1 MTAIDSKLDTQKRG
15 RLIRA
20 ASYASLMVALTLV
33 FAKLWA
39 WQETDAISILSSLA
53 DSFLDVLASA
63 ITFVAIRYALT
74 PADREHR
81 FGHGKTEGLAAL
93 AQAVIIAFSALY
105 VWYEA
110 LRRLLAPEP
119 VLQPI
124 NGLTVII
131 GSTLL
136 TLALLSFQR
145 LVIRKTGS
153 VAIEADA
160 LHYRTDVIVN
170 LSVAI
175 AIPIASWTDW
185 TIIDPLVGIV
195 VAAYLMWSAYGI
207 ATKSMGIL
215 LDREIPEA
223 ERRRIREI
231 ALGNPSVKG
240 FHDLRTRSDGSRHII
255 QFHLE
260 LDPQTSLIDTHI
272 ILDAVEN
279 KIREEFKGCELIVH
293 ADPVG
298 FPEDR
303 DRFE

>member
-1 MTAIDSKLDTQKRG
+1 MAPADNNLDTQKRN
-15 RLIRA
+15 RLTRM
-20 ASYASLMVALTLV
+20 ASYASLTVALTLV

-39 WQETDAISILSSLA
+39 WQATDAISILSSLA

-93 AQAVIIAFSALY
+93 AQALIIAFSALY

-110 LRRLLAPEP
+110 FRRLLAPEP

-145 LVIRKTGS
+145 LVVRRTGS
-153 VAIEADA
+153 VAIEAAA

-185 TIIDPLVGIV
+185 TIIDPLVGIG

-231 ALGNPSVKG
+231 ALENPAVKG
-240 FHDLRTRSDGSRHII
+240 FHDLRTRSGGSRYII

-260 LDPQTSLIDTHI
+260 LDPQTSLVDTHI

-279 KIREEFKGCELIVH
+279 TIRKEFKGCELIVH

>member
-1 MTAIDSKLDTQKRG
+1 MAATDSKSDTQTRD
-15 RLIRA
+15 RLTRA
-20 ASYASLMVALTLV
+20 ATYASLTVALILV

-39 WQETDAISILSSLA
+39 WQATGAISILSSLA

-63 ITFVAIRYALT
+63 ITFVAVRYALT

-93 AQAVIIAFSALY
+93 AQAVIIAISALY
-105 VWYEA
+105 VCYEA
-110 LRRLLAPEP
+110 VGRLLAPEP
-119 VLQPI
+119 VLEPTT
-124 NGLTVII
+124 GLTVII
-131 GSTLL
+131 GSILL
-136 TLALLSFQR
+136 ALALLSFQR
-145 LVIRKTGS
+145 LVVRRTGS

-185 TIIDPLVGIV
+185 AIIDPLVGIG
-195 VAAYLMWSAYGI
+195 VAAYLMWSTYGL
-207 ATKSMGIL
+207 ATKSMDIL

-231 ALGNPSVKG
+231 ALATPAVKG
-240 FHDLRTRSDGSRHII
+240 FHDLRTRSDGSRYII

-279 KIREEFKGCELIVH
+279 KIRREFKGCELIVH

-298 FPEDR
+298 LPERR

>member
-1 MTAIDSKLDTQKRG
+1 MAASDSKFDSKKRD

-20 ASYASLMVALTLV
+20 ASYASLTVALTLV

-39 WQETDAISILSSLA
+39 WQATGAISILSSLA
-53 DSFLDVLASA
+53 DSVLDVLASA
-63 ITFVAIRYALT
+63 ITFVAVRYALT

-93 AQAVIIAFSALY
+93 SQSVIIAGSALF

-110 LRRLLAPEP
+110 VGRLLAPEP
-119 VLQPI
+119 LLQPI
-124 NGLTVII
+124 AGLTVII

-145 LVIRKTGS
+145 LVVRRTGS

-160 LHYRTDVIVN
+160 LHYKTDVLIN

-175 AIPIASWTDW
+175 AIPIAYWTNW
-185 TIIDPLVGIV
+185 TIIDPLVGIG
-195 VAAYLMWSAYGI
+195 VAAYLMWGTYGI
-207 ATKSMGIL
+207 ATRSMDIL
-215 LDREIPEA
+215 LDREIPEV
-223 ERRRIREI
+223 ERWRIQEI
-231 ALGNPSVKG
+231 ALANPAVRG
-240 FHDLRTRSDGSRHII
+240 FHDLRTRSGGSRYII

-260 LDPQTSLIDTHI
+260 LDPQTTLVDTHI
-272 ILDAVEN
+272 ILDAVEDD
-279 KIREEFKGCELIVH
+279 IRREFRGCELIVH
-293 ADPVG
+293 ADPLG
-298 FPEDR
+298 FPERR

>member
-1 MTAIDSKLDTQKRG
+1 MAPTDSKLDTQKRD
-15 RLIRA
+15 RLTRT
-20 ASYASLMVALTLV
+20 ASYASLTVALTLV

-39 WQETDAISILSSLA
+39 WQATDAISILSSLA

-63 ITFVAIRYALT
+63 ITFVAIGYALT

-93 AQAVIIAFSALY
+93 AQAVLIAFSALY

-145 LVIRKTGS
+145 LVVRRTGS

-185 TIIDPLVGIV
+185 TIIDPLVGIG

-223 ERRRIREI
+223 ERRRIQEI
-231 ALGNPSVKG
+231 ALENPAVKG
-240 FHDLRTRSDGSRHII
+240 FHDLRTRSGGSRYII

-260 LDPQTSLIDTHI
+260 LDPQTSLVDTHI

-279 KIREEFKGCELIVH
+279 TIRKEFKGCELIVH

>member
-1 MTAIDSKLDTQKRG
+1 VAPTDSKLDTQKRD
-15 RLIRA
+15 RLTRT
-20 ASYASLMVALTLV
+20 ASYASLTVALTLV

-39 WQETDAISILSSLA
+39 WQATDAISILSSLA

-63 ITFVAIRYALT
+63 ITFVAIGYALT

-93 AQAVIIAFSALY
+93 AQAVLIGFSALY

-145 LVIRKTGS
+145 LVVRRTGS

-185 TIIDPLVGIV
+185 TIIDPLVGIG

-207 ATKSMGIL
+207 ATKSMDIL

-223 ERRRIREI
+223 ERRRIQEI
-231 ALGNPSVKG
+231 ALENPAVKG
-240 FHDLRTRSDGSRHII
+240 FHDLRTRSGGSRYII

-260 LDPQTSLIDTHI
+260 LDPQTSLVDTHV

-279 KIREEFKGCELIVH
+279 TIRKEFKGCELIVH

>member
-1 MTAIDSKLDTQKRG
+1 MAPTDSKLDTQKRD
-15 RLIRA
+15 RLTRT
-20 ASYASLMVALTLV
+20 ASYASLTVALTLV

-39 WQETDAISILSSLA
+39 WQATDAISILSSLA

-63 ITFVAIRYALT
+63 ITFVAIGYALT

-93 AQAVIIAFSALY
+93 AQAVLIAFSALY

-145 LVIRKTGS
+145 LVVRKTGS

-185 TIIDPLVGIV
+185 TIIDPLVGIG

-231 ALGNPSVKG
+231 ALENPAVKG
-240 FHDLRTRSDGSRHII
+240 FHDLRTRSGGSRYII

-260 LDPQTSLIDTHI
+260 LDPQTSLVDTHI

-279 KIREEFKGCELIVH
+279 TIRKEFKGCELIVH

>member
-1 MTAIDSKLDTQKRG
+1 MAPTDSKLDTQKRD
-15 RLIRA
+15 RLTRT
-20 ASYASLMVALTLV
+20 ASYASLTVALTLV

-39 WQETDAISILSSLA
+39 WQATDAISILSSLA

-93 AQAVIIAFSALY
+93 AQALIIAFSALY

-110 LRRLLAPEP
+110 FRRLLAPEP

-145 LVIRKTGS
+145 LVVRRTGS

-185 TIIDPLVGIV
+185 TIIDPLVGIG

-207 ATKSMGIL
+207 ATKSMDIL

-223 ERRRIREI
+223 ERRRIQEI
-231 ALGNPSVKG
+231 ALENPAVKG
-240 FHDLRTRSDGSRHII
+240 FHDLRTRSGGSRYII

-260 LDPQTSLIDTHI
+260 LDPQTSLVDTHV

-279 KIREEFKGCELIVH
+279 TIRKEFKGCELIVH

-303 DRFE
+303 DRFA

>member
-1 MTAIDSKLDTQKRG
+1 MAPTDSKLDTQKRD
-15 RLIRA
+15 RLTRT
-20 ASYASLMVALTLV
+20 ASYASLTVALTLV

-39 WQETDAISILSSLA
+39 WQATDAISILSSLA

-63 ITFVAIRYALT
+63 ITFVAIGYALT

-93 AQAVIIAFSALY
+93 AQAVLIAFSALY

-145 LVIRKTGS
+145 LVVRRTGS

-185 TIIDPLVGIV
+185 TIIDPLVGIG

-223 ERRRIREI
+223 ERRRIQEI
-231 ALGNPSVKG
+231 ALENPAVKG
-240 FHDLRTRSDGSRHII
+240 FHDLRTRSGGSRYII

-260 LDPQTSLIDTHI
+260 LAPQTSLVDTHV

-279 KIREEFKGCELIVH
+279 TIRKEFKGCELIVH

>member
-1 MTAIDSKLDTQKRG
+1 MAPTDSKLDTQKRD
-15 RLIRA
+15 RLTRT
-20 ASYASLMVALTLV
+20 ASYASLTVALTLV

-39 WQETDAISILSSLA
+39 WQATDAISILSSLA

-63 ITFVAIRYALT
+63 ITFVAIGYALT

-93 AQAVIIAFSALY
+93 AQAVLIGFSALY

-145 LVIRKTGS
+145 LVVRKTGS

-185 TIIDPLVGIV
+185 TIIDPLVGIG

-223 ERRRIREI
+223 ERRRIQEI
-231 ALGNPSVKG
+231 ALENPAVKG
-240 FHDLRTRSDGSRHII
+240 FHDLRTRSGGSRYII

-260 LDPQTSLIDTHI
+260 LDPQTSLVDTHI

-279 KIREEFKGCELIVH
+279 TIRKEFKGCELIVH

>member
-1 MTAIDSKLDTQKRG
+1 VPPTDSKLDTQKRD
-15 RLIRA
+15 RLTRT
-20 ASYASLMVALTLV
+20 ASYASLTVALTLV

-39 WQETDAISILSSLA
+39 WQVTDAISILSSLA

-63 ITFVAIRYALT
+63 ITFVAIGYALT

-93 AQAVIIAFSALY
+93 AQAVLIGFSALY

-145 LVIRKTGS
+145 LVVRRTGS

-185 TIIDPLVGIV
+185 TIIDPLVGIG

-223 ERRRIREI
+223 ERRRIQEI
-231 ALGNPSVKG
+231 ALENPAVKG
-240 FHDLRTRSDGSRHII
+240 FHDLRTRSGGSRYII

-260 LDPQTSLIDTHI
+260 LDPQTSLVDTHV

-279 KIREEFKGCELIVH
+279 TIRKEFKGCELIVH

>member
-1 MTAIDSKLDTQKRG
+1 MAPTDSKLDTQKRD
-15 RLIRA
+15 RLTRT
-20 ASYASLMVALTLV
+20 ASYASLTVALTLV
-33 FAKLWA
+33 LAKLWA
-39 WQETDAISILSSLA
+39 WQATDAISILSSLA

-63 ITFVAIRYALT
+63 ITFVAIGYALT

-93 AQAVIIAFSALY
+93 AQAVLIAFSALY

-145 LVIRKTGS
+145 LVVRRTGS

-185 TIIDPLVGIV
+185 TIIDPLVGIG

-231 ALGNPSVKG
+231 ALENPAVKG
-240 FHDLRTRSDGSRHII
+240 FHDLRTRSGGSRYII

-260 LDPQTSLIDTHI
+260 LDPQTSLVDTHI

-279 KIREEFKGCELIVH
+279 TIRKEFKGCELIVH

>member
-1 MTAIDSKLDTQKRG
+1 MAPTDSKLDTQKRD
-15 RLIRA
+15 RLTRT
-20 ASYASLMVALTLV
+20 ASYASLTVALTLV

-39 WQETDAISILSSLA
+39 WQATDAISILSSLA

-63 ITFVAIRYALT
+63 ITFIAIGYALT

-93 AQAVIIAFSALY
+93 AQAVLIAFSALY

-145 LVIRKTGS
+145 LVVRRTGS

-185 TIIDPLVGIV
+185 TIIDPLVGIG

-231 ALGNPSVKG
+231 ALENPAVKG
-240 FHDLRTRSDGSRHII
+240 FHDLRTRSGGSRYII

-260 LDPQTSLIDTHI
+260 LDPQTSLVDTHI

-279 KIREEFKGCELIVH
+279 TIRKEFKGCELIVH

>member
-1 MTAIDSKLDTQKRG
+1 
-15 RLIRA
+15 
-20 ASYASLMVALTLV
+20 
-33 FAKLWA
+33 
-39 WQETDAISILSSLA
+39 
-53 DSFLDVLASA
+53 
-63 ITFVAIRYALT
+63 
-74 PADREHR
+74 
-81 FGHGKTEGLAAL
+81 
-93 AQAVIIAFSALY
+93 
-105 VWYEA
+105 
-110 LRRLLAPEP
+110 

-145 LVIRKTGS
+145 LVVRRTGS

-185 TIIDPLVGIV
+185 TIIDPLVGIG

-207 ATKSMGIL
+207 ATKSMGVL

-223 ERRRIREI
+223 ERRRIQEI
-231 ALGNPSVKG
+231 ALENPAVKG
-240 FHDLRTRSDGSRHII
+240 FHDLRTRSGGSRYII

-260 LDPQTSLIDTHI
+260 LAPQTSLVDTHI

-279 KIREEFKGCELIVH
+279 TIRKEFKGCELIVH

>member
-1 MTAIDSKLDTQKRG
+1 MAPTDSKLDTQKRD
-15 RLIRA
+15 RLTRT
-20 ASYASLMVALTLV
+20 ASYASLTVALTLV

-39 WQETDAISILSSLA
+39 WQATDAISILSSLA

-63 ITFVAIRYALT
+63 ITFVAIGYALT

-93 AQAVIIAFSALY
+93 AQAVLIGFSALY

-145 LVIRKTGS
+145 LVVRRTGS

-185 TIIDPLVGIV
+185 TIIDPLVGIG

-207 ATKSMGIL
+207 ATKSMGVL

-223 ERRRIREI
+223 ERRRIQEI
-231 ALGNPSVKG
+231 ALENPAVKG
-240 FHDLRTRSDGSRHII
+240 FHDLRTRSGGSRYII

-260 LDPQTSLIDTHI
+260 LAPQTSLVDTHV

-279 KIREEFKGCELIVH
+279 TIRKEFKGCELIVH

>member
-1 MTAIDSKLDTQKRG
+1 MAPTDCKLDTQKRD
-15 RLIRA
+15 RLTRT
-20 ASYASLMVALTLV
+20 ASYASLTVALTLV
-33 FAKLWA
+33 LAKLWA
-39 WQETDAISILSSLA
+39 WQATDAISILSSLA

-63 ITFVAIRYALT
+63 ITFVAIGYALT

-93 AQAVIIAFSALY
+93 AQAVLIAFSALY

-145 LVIRKTGS
+145 LVVRSTGS

-185 TIIDPLVGIV
+185 TIIDPLVGIG

-231 ALGNPSVKG
+231 ALENPAVKG
-240 FHDLRTRSDGSRHII
+240 FHDLRTRSGGSRYII

-260 LDPQTSLIDTHI
+260 LDPQTSLVDTHI

-279 KIREEFKGCELIVH
+279 TIRKEFKGCELIVH

>member
-1 MTAIDSKLDTQKRG
+1 MAASDSKTDTQTRD

-20 ASYASLMVALTLV
+20 ASYASLTVALTLV

-39 WQETDAISILSSLA
+39 WQATGAISVLSSLA
-53 DSFLDVLASA
+53 DSILDVLASA
-63 ITFVAIRYALT
+63 ITFVAVRYALT

-93 AQAVIIAFSALY
+93 AQSVFIAGSAVY
-105 VWYEA
+105 VCYEA
-110 LRRLLAPEP
+110 VGRLFAPAA

-124 NGLTVII
+124 TGLTVII

-145 LVIRKTGS
+145 LVVRRTGS

-160 LHYRTDVIVN
+160 LHYKTDVLVN

-175 AIPIASWTDW
+175 AIPIASWTNW
-185 TIIDPLVGIV
+185 TIIDPLVGIG
-195 VAAYLMWSAYGI
+195 VAAYLMWSAFGI
-207 ATKSMGIL
+207 ASKSMDIL
-215 LDREIPEA
+215 LDREIPDA
-223 ERRRIREI
+223 QRQRIREI
-231 ALGNPSVKG
+231 ALANPAVKG
-240 FHDLRTRSDGSRHII
+240 FHDLRTRSGGARYII

-260 LDPQTSLIDTHI
+260 LDPQTTLVDTHV
-272 ILDAVEN
+272 ILDAVEDD
-279 KIREEFKGCELIVH
+279 IRREFKGCELIVH

-298 FPEDR
+298 FPERR

>member
-1 MTAIDSKLDTQKRG
+1 MAPTDSKLDTQKRD
-15 RLIRA
+15 RLTRT
-20 ASYASLMVALTLV
+20 ASYASLTVALTLV

-39 WQETDAISILSSLA
+39 WQATDAISILSSLA

-63 ITFVAIRYALT
+63 ITFVAIGYALT

-93 AQAVIIAFSALY
+93 AQAVLIAFSALY

-145 LVIRKTGS
+145 LVVRRTGS

-185 TIIDPLVGIV
+185 TIIDPLVGIG

-231 ALGNPSVKG
+231 ALENPAVKG
-240 FHDLRTRSDGSRHII
+240 FHDLRTRSGGSRYII

-260 LDPQTSLIDTHI
+260 LDPQTSLVDTHI

-279 KIREEFKGCELIVH
+279 TIRKEFKGCELIVH

>member
-1 MTAIDSKLDTQKRG
+1 MAPTDSKLDTQKRD
-15 RLIRA
+15 RLTRT
-20 ASYASLMVALTLV
+20 ASYASLTVALTLV

-39 WQETDAISILSSLA
+39 WQATDAISILSSLA

-63 ITFVAIRYALT
+63 ITFVAIGYALT

-93 AQAVIIAFSALY
+93 AQAVLIAFSALY

-145 LVIRKTGS
+145 LVVRRTGS

-185 TIIDPLVGIV
+185 TIIDPLVGIG

-207 ATKSMGIL
+207 ATKSMGVL

-223 ERRRIREI
+223 ERRRIQEI
-231 ALGNPSVKG
+231 ALENPAVKG
-240 FHDLRTRSDGSRHII
+240 FHDLRTRSGGSRYII

-260 LDPQTSLIDTHI
+260 LDPQTSLVDTHI

-279 KIREEFKGCELIVH
+279 TIRKEFKGCELIVH

>member
-1 MTAIDSKLDTQKRG
+1 MAPTDSKLDTQKRD
-15 RLIRA
+15 RLTRT
-20 ASYASLMVALTLV
+20 ASYASLTVALTLV

-39 WQETDAISILSSLA
+39 WQATDAISILSSLA

-63 ITFVAIRYALT
+63 ITFVAIGYALT

-93 AQAVIIAFSALY
+93 AQAVIIAISALY
-105 VWYEA
+105 VCYEA
-110 LRRLLAPEP
+110 VGRLLAPKP
-119 VLQPI
+119 VLEPTT
-124 NGLTVII
+124 GLTVII

-145 LVIRKTGS
+145 LVVRRTGS

-185 TIIDPLVGIV
+185 TIIDPLVGIG

-231 ALGNPSVKG
+231 ALENPAVKG
-240 FHDLRTRSDGSRHII
+240 FHDLRTRSGGSRYII

-260 LDPQTSLIDTHI
+260 LDPQTSLVDTHI

-279 KIREEFKGCELIVH
+279 TIRKEFKGCELIVH

>member
-1 MTAIDSKLDTQKRG
+1 VAASDNKSDTRTRD

-20 ASYASLMVALTLV
+20 ASYASLTVALSLV

-39 WQETDAISILSSLA
+39 WQATGAISILSSLA
-53 DSFLDVLASA
+53 DSVLDVLASA
-63 ITFVAIRYALT
+63 ITFVAVRYALT

-93 AQAVIIAFSALY
+93 AQSVIIAGSAVY
-105 VWYEA
+105 VCYEA
-110 LRRLLAPEP
+110 VGRLLAPEP

-124 NGLTVII
+124 TGLAVII

-136 TLALLSFQR
+136 TVALLSFQR
-145 LVIRKTGS
+145 LVVRRTGS

-160 LHYRTDVIVN
+160 LHYKTDVIVN

-175 AIPIASWTDW
+175 AIPIASWTNW
-185 TIIDPLVGIV
+185 TIIDPLVGIG
-195 VAAYLMWSAYGI
+195 VAVYLMWSTYGI
-207 ATKSMGIL
+207 ATRSMDIL
-215 LDREIPEA
+215 LDREISEA
-223 ERRRIREI
+223 ERQRIREI
-231 ALGNPSVKG
+231 ALANPAVKG
-240 FHDLRTRSDGSRHII
+240 FHDLRTRSGGSRYII

-260 LDPQTSLIDTHI
+260 LDPQTTLVDTHV
-272 ILDAVEN
+272 ILDAVEED
-279 KIREEFKGCELIVH
+279 IRREFRGCELIVH

-298 FPEDR
+298 FPEQR

>member
-1 MTAIDSKLDTQKRG
+1 MAPTDSKLDTQKRD
-15 RLIRA
+15 RLTRT
-20 ASYASLMVALTLV
+20 ASYASLTVALTLV

-39 WQETDAISILSSLA
+39 WQVTDAISILSSLA

-63 ITFVAIRYALT
+63 ITFVAIGYALT

-93 AQAVIIAFSALY
+93 AQAVLIGFSALY

-145 LVIRKTGS
+145 LVVRKTGS

-185 TIIDPLVGIV
+185 TIIDPLVGIG

-207 ATKSMGIL
+207 VTKSMGIL

-231 ALGNPSVKG
+231 ALENPAVKG
-240 FHDLRTRSDGSRHII
+240 FHDLRTRSGGSRYII

-260 LDPQTSLIDTHI
+260 LAPQTSLVDTHV

-279 KIREEFKGCELIVH
+279 TIRKEFKGCELIVH

>member
-1 MTAIDSKLDTQKRG
+1 VAASDNKSDTRTRD

-20 ASYASLMVALTLV
+20 ATYASLTVALSLV

-39 WQETDAISILSSLA
+39 WQATGAISILSSLA
-53 DSFLDVLASA
+53 DSILDVLASA
-63 ITFVAIRYALT
+63 ITFVAVRYALT

-93 AQAVIIAFSALY
+93 AQSFIIAGSALY
-105 VWYEA
+105 VCYEA
-110 LRRLLAPEP
+110 VGRLLAPEP

-124 NGLTVII
+124 TGLTVIL

-136 TLALLSFQR
+136 TVALLSFQR
-145 LVIRKTGS
+145 LVVRRTGS

-160 LHYRTDVIVN
+160 LHYKTDVIVN

-175 AIPIASWTDW
+175 AIPIASWTNW
-185 TIIDPLVGIV
+185 TIIDPLVGIG
-195 VAAYLMWSAYGI
+195 VAVYLMWSTYGI
-207 ATKSMGIL
+207 ATKSMDIL
-215 LDREIPEA
+215 LDREISEA
-223 ERRRIREI
+223 ERLRIRKI
-231 ALGNPSVKG
+231 ALANPAVKG
-240 FHDLRTRSDGSRHII
+240 FHDLRTRSGGSRYII

-260 LDPQTSLIDTHI
+260 LDPQTTLVDTHV
-272 ILDAVEN
+272 ILDAVEED
-279 KIREEFKGCELIVH
+279 IRREFSGCELIVH

-298 FPEDR
+298 FPEQR

>member
-1 MTAIDSKLDTQKRG
+1 MAATDSKLDTQKRG
-15 RLIRA
+15 RLTRA
-20 ASYASLMVALTLV
+20 ASYASLTVALTLV

-39 WQETDAISILSSLA
+39 WQATDAISILSSLA

-63 ITFVAIRYALT
+63 ITFVAILYALT

-110 LRRLLAPEP
+110 LHRLLAPEP

-145 LVIRKTGS
+145 LVIRRTGS
-153 VAIEADA
+153 VAIQADA

-185 TIIDPLVGIV
+185 TIIDPLVGIG

-231 ALGNPSVKG
+231 ALENPAVKG
-240 FHDLRTRSDGSRHII
+240 FHDLRTRSGGSRYII

-260 LDPQTSLIDTHI
+260 LDPKTSLVDTHI

-279 KIREEFKGCELIVH
+279 KIRKEFKGCELIVH

-298 FPEDR
+298 FPEHR